1 MSREIGRAGATLRGI
16 LLVALAVG
24 GPLAC
29 TEGASEP
36 ATKAAEEVPAEKAI
50 DDSEPDEDPEPDEGP
65 SRSVEELSEAEL
77 EAECFQG
84 RREACDLL
92 GH

>member
-1 MSREIGRAGATLRGI
+1 MSRAIGRAGATLRGI
-16 LLVALAVG
+16 LLAAWVVA

-36 ATKAAEEVPAEKAI
+36 ATEATEEVPAEEAR
-50 DDSEPDEDPEPDEGP
+50 DDSEPDEAPEPARP
-65 SRSVEELSEAEL
+65 VEELSEAEL